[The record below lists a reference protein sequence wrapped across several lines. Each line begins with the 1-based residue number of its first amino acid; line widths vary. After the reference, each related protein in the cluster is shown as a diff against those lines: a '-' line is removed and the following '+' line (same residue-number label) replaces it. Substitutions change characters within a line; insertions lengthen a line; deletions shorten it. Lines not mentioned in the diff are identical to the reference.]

1 LTFATLDRF
10 RRRWYCT
17 DQVDRFRKV
26 RTVFFYSAAAA
37 DSRRLSRSLALSALP
52 HARVRRGS
60 R

>member
-1 LTFATLDRF
+1 M
-10 RRRWYCT
+10 
-17 DQVDRFRKV
+17 
-26 RTVFFYSAAAA
+26 FFYSAAAA